1 MRVRIA
7 YTLSATV
14 DGAMSLGS
22 SHLTSPKDCRMES
35 ASSLFPS
42 LIASAYWRYFFRI
55 FGPSFLTSSTW
66 RSSGSK
72 DLTIMIFLL
81 ALEIAT
87 LSLFSPPRLFSH
99 PNLCMSLPSEF
110 LA

>member
-1 MRVRIA
+1 MRIA
-7 YTLSATV
+7 CTLSATV

-22 SHLTSPKDCRMES
+22 SHLASPKDCRMES
-35 ASSLFPS
+35 ASSLLPS
-42 LIASAYWRYFFRI
+42 LMASAYWRYFLRI
-55 FGPSFLTSSTW
+55 LGPSFFTSSTW

-81 ALEIAT
+81 ALEMAT
-87 LSLFSPPRLFSH
+87 FSLFSPPRLFSH
-99 PNLCMSLPSEF
+99 PNLCMSLPSLF